1 MRLPAP
7 VRALWFMAAS
17 GTATLYIAILC
28 MVMAPFDRRDRWFA
42 RQMRWLSSVWLR
54 TAGAE
59 IIIESAVPLEELFGR
74 PVFLAGNHQSTLDIP
89 LMALVAGGKIR
100 FFAKSSLF
108 HVPFMGWAM
117 TVKGFTPVYRESA
130 RKTKPALDRA
140 VARLRDREASFVI
153 FPEGTRSKTGE
164 LLPYRRGAFSLAR
177 RAGVPVVP
185 FALEGTGRVMPKGA
199 WGPTPGRVRV
209 VLGAPIETKDLPEHA
224 ADLLLEQA
232 RTFTDRALADLRRA
246 TMQSS

>member
-1 MRLPAP
+1 MKLPGP
-7 VRALWFMAAS
+7 VRAVWFMACS
-17 GTATLYIAILC
+17 GAATLYIAILC

-42 RQMRWLSSVWLR
+42 RQMRWLSSVWLK

-59 IIIESAVPLEELFGR
+59 ITIESVVPLAELFSR

-117 TVKGFTPVYRESA
+117 SVKGFTPVYRESA

-140 VARLRDREASFVI
+140 VARLREREASFVI
-153 FPEGTRSKTGE
+153 FPEGTRSRTRE
-164 LLPYRRGAFSLAR
+164 LLAYRRGAFSLAR
-177 RAGVPVVP
+177 RAEVPVVP
-185 FALEGTGRVMPKGA
+185 FALDGTGDVMPPGA
-199 WGPTPGRVRV
+199 WAPRGGRVRV

-224 ADLLLEQA
+224 ADQLLEQA
-232 RTFTDRALADLRRA
+232 RAFTAAALADLRAAGRR
-246 TMQSS
+246 QS

>member
-7 VRALWFMAAS
+7 LRALWFMAAS
-17 GTATLYIAILC
+17 GAATLCIAILC
-28 MVMAPFDRRDRWFA
+28 MVTALFDPRDRFFA
-42 RQMRWLSSVWLR
+42 RQMWWLSSVWLR
-54 TAGAE
+54 TAGAK
-59 IIIESAVPLEELFGR
+59 ITIESAVPLSELFSR

-117 TVKGFTPVYRESA
+117 RVKGFTPVYRESA

-153 FPEGTRSKTGE
+153 FPEGTRSATGE

-199 WGPTPGRVRV
+199 WGPVPGRVRV
-209 VLGAPIETKDLPEHA
+209 VLGYPIETKDLPEHA
-224 ADLLLEQA
+224 ADLLLDQA
-232 RTFTDRALADLRRA
+232 RAFTDRALEDLRRA

>member
-1 MRLPAP
+1 MRLPPP
-7 VRALWFMAAS
+7 VRAFWFTACS
-17 GTATLYIAILC
+17 GAATLFIAILC
-28 MVMAPFDRRDRWFA
+28 MVTAPFERRDRFFA
-42 RQMRWLSSVWLR
+42 KQMRWLSSVWLR

-59 IIIESAVPLEELFGR
+59 ITIESAVPLAELFSR

-117 TVKGFTPVYRESA
+117 SVKGFTPVFRESA

-140 VARLRDREASFVI
+140 VRRLREREASFVI
-153 FPEGTRSKTGE
+153 FPEGTRSTTGE

-177 RAGVPVVP
+177 KAEVPVVP
-185 FALEGTGRVMPKGA
+185 FALDGTGVVMPKGA
-199 WGPTPGRVRV
+199 WAPRGGRVRV
-209 VLGAPIETKDLPEHA
+209 VLGPPIETKGLPEHA

-232 RTFTDRALADLRRA
+232 RAFTARALGNLRRA
-246 TMQSS
+246 TMSDR